1 MNAGRLPRGVVRVDR
16 PVLGMSVQGGVKH
29 AAVVAGSV
37 FKKKKKKKVR
47 ALFGLNSNSCRR
59 SDRDAN
65 TIVRRHSKR
74 GYGGNGIGCRRSI
87 ENVQS
92 VVRNRGAVVHSGS
105 EKKKQGKKQD
115 VGSVLWS
122 PPVHLISTVRV
133 RTCLVDASIKENG
146 HAVLTVGFRVWTGR
160 YW

>member
-1 MNAGRLPRGVVRVDR
+1 MSAGRLPRDGVRVDR

-29 AAVVAGSV
+29 AAAVAGSV
-37 FKKKKKKKVR
+37 FQKKVR

-105 EKKKQGKKQD
+105 EKRKKERK
-115 VGSVLWS
+115 
-122 PPVHLISTVRV
+122 RM
-133 RTCLVDASIKENG
+133 
-146 HAVLTVGFRVWTGR
+146 
-160 YW
+160 Y

>member
-1 MNAGRLPRGVVRVDR
+1 MQLWSQGR
-16 PVLGMSVQGGVKH
+16 
-29 AAVVAGSV
+29 
-37 FKKKKKKKVR
+37 FKKKKLKQKVR

-65 TIVRRHSKR
+65 TIVRPHSKR

-105 EKKKQGKKQD
+105 EKKKEQGKKKQD
-115 VGSVLWS
+115 VGSS
-122 PPVHLISTVRV
+122 ASEATSSFDQY
-133 RTCLVDASIKENG
+133 RTSQNMPC
-146 HAVLTVGFRVWTGR
+146 RR
-160 YW
+160 QY